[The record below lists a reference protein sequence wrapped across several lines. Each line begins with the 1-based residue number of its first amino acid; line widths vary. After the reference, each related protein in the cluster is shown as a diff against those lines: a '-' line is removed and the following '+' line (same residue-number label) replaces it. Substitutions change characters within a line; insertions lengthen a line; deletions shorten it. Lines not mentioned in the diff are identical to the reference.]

1 MKPFSRW
8 ISPLILGVVMF
19 NTIRL
24 VTDLPAHNP
33 FWADSVPFHML
44 ALFVSVLMSYGFDFQ
59 SRRYMVKVRAKNITV
74 TLEYSIL
81 LDVFVF
87 GCKSDIVSG

>member
-44 ALFVSVLMSYGFDFQ
+44 ALLVSVLMSYGFDFQ
-59 SRRYMVKVRAKNITV
+59 GRYYMEKSGPKTFQSHW
-74 TLEYSIL
+74 SIL
-81 LDVFVF
+81 YCWCFCFWV
-87 GCKSDIVSG
+87 